1 MMRRLDA
8 TCQLRPRYG
17 TLPLIR
23 KLTDSRKLPI
33 GRPDAPTGPFGGAK
47 RLDMGRHIR
56 EADDGLLRIP
66 DGERATHER
75 TLDQEGIAYQ
85 PRSSFQVWKQASI
98 RDVHRKKLPGVFQME
113 SSRYT
118 DHKEA
123 PPF

>member
-33 GRPDAPTGPFGGAK
+33 GRPDAPPGPFGGAK

-66 DGERATHER
+66 DGERATHES
-75 TLDQEGIAYQ
+75 TLDQEGIAYF
-85 PRSSFQVWKQASI
+85 SFAMYNECQGADATFLDNTRRTALDWM
-98 RDVHRKKLPGVFQME
+98 RHR
-113 SSRYT
+113 
-118 DHKEA
+118 
-123 PPF
+123 